1 MSDQEQAVQSENP
14 VPSTEQDRGDHF
26 EPEKEPVKDS
36 LSEAEADLDKE
47 GEETAE
53 EKAQR
58 EAEEAAAEAKKRIRI
73 PKARFDEA
81 MTKAR
86 EREKALQA
94 EIERL
99 QGAQQERQY
108 GADLGAMRSKIEE
121 LSDKYEDLIMEGMKE
136 EARKVRRELDALR
149 DQFNDASVAVKTQA
163 VRKQT
168 LDTLSYERALDE
180 VERKHPV
187 LNPDAPE
194 FDAAKA
200 NEVADLMDALIAKGR
215 NRAQALAQAVKY
227 VVGAVVEKPTAP
239 ARAVE
244 ARTRAADADKRQPPA
259 AAAVGKPSDQ
269 GGLRDGNPGKL
280 TQAQFDRLD
289 EATIARLRGDDF

>member
-1 MSDQEQAVQSENP
+1 
-14 VPSTEQDRGDHF
+14 
-26 EPEKEPVKDS
+26 
-36 LSEAEADLDKE
+36 
-47 GEETAE
+47 
-53 EKAQR
+53 
-58 EAEEAAAEAKKRIRI
+58 
-73 PKARFDEA
+73 

-86 EREKALQA
+86 ERERALQA

-200 NEVADLMDALIAKGR
+200 NEVADLMEALIAKGR
-215 NRAQALAQAVKY
+215 NRSQALAQAVKY
-227 VVGAVVEKPTAP
+227 VVGTPVEKPTAP

-244 ARTRAADADKRQPPA
+244 ARQRAADADKRQPPA
-259 AAAVGKPSDQ
+259 TTAVGKPSDQ
-269 GGLRDGNPGKL
+269 NGLRDGNPGKL

-289 EATIARLRGDDF
+289 EATIARLRGDDI